1 MSEYGITDSGVNIKR
16 FDTILA
22 EINADQSEGMGVQV
36 GSNTRSFLNV
46 LNTSM
51 ADKIA
56 ELWELGAEI
65 YHSLSP
71 MSAEGVALDN
81 AVQFGGTSRES
92 PRSTYYPIHCEC
104 TEGITLDANTLIESD
119 TNPAVKFLSSE
130 QKTISRSA
138 FNRAKVKVV
147 SLQAGEAYTVALNG
161 TLYSHTCKQSDGPG
175 EVLGEIGD
183 LINADELKTFT
194 ASLDSEN
201 GLLVIEAADV
211 ESENAMLLTDNLT
224 TQSVTAI
231 INFASEEVGE
241 VTLPNGAITKIVT
254 APTGFLSCV
263 NLCGYIAGRLLETD
277 VELRQSYVDKIF
289 NRSSRM
295 TDSIRSAILTNCQ
308 GVTAAEVY
316 ENRTNKTDD
325 AGRPPHSIEAVVD
338 GGSNSDIAEQILA
351 TVAGGITTYGSVSVD
366 VPGEDDDA
374 IEVCFNRP
382 TYIYV
387 WFKVTLTISRAS
399 LVPSNYA
406 ELVETA
412 ITEAME
418 EIGTGED
425 VVPQQFLKD
434 IYAQVPGVSYID
446 ISVYQTTSSS
456 EGKPSSYPDK
466 SVEVSQRERAVT
478 SSARIE
484 VALDG

>member
-22 EINADQSEGMGVQV
+22 EINADQSEGLGVQV

-161 TLYSHTCKQSDGPG
+161 NLYFLHLQAKRRTWGSSGRNRGPH
-175 EVLGEIGD
+175 
-183 LINADELKTFT
+183 
-194 ASLDSEN
+194 
-201 GLLVIEAADV
+201 
-211 ESENAMLLTDNLT
+211 
-224 TQSVTAI
+224 Q
-231 INFASEEVGE
+231 
-241 VTLPNGAITKIVT
+241 
-254 APTGFLSCV
+254 C
-263 NLCGYIAGRLLETD
+263 R
-277 VELRQSYVDKIF
+277 
-289 NRSSRM
+289 
-295 TDSIRSAILTNCQ
+295 
-308 GVTAAEVY
+308 
-316 ENRTNKTDD
+316 
-325 AGRPPHSIEAVVD
+325 
-338 GGSNSDIAEQILA
+338 
-351 TVAGGITTYGSVSVD
+351 
-366 VPGEDDDA
+366 
-374 IEVCFNRP
+374 
-382 TYIYV
+382 
-387 WFKVTLTISRAS
+387 
-399 LVPSNYA
+399 
-406 ELVETA
+406 
-412 ITEAME
+412 
-418 EIGTGED
+418 
-425 VVPQQFLKD
+425 
-434 IYAQVPGVSYID
+434 
-446 ISVYQTTSSS
+446 
-456 EGKPSSYPDK
+456 
-466 SVEVSQRERAVT
+466 
-478 SSARIE
+478 
-484 VALDG
+484 